1 MTFLKPVM
9 DQGCAE
15 AAANIIPE
23 SDSTNQRLFLIP
35 SGQIESGAPHKDT
48 GDTHRRASRVVSCNF
63 CPEASPASWE
73 EVAPA
78 PWEGDPEAAPG
89 TSNRDHLQE
98 LPQDCRCPAPAP
110 GEHQEG
116 CRQAHH
122 STFFK
127 DAVEA
132 VVPDHSASLLP
143 TREIPFSPQYQK
155 QLGGPR
161 AESLHDWTLILR
173 THHNSFLLLLIEG

>member
-98 LPQDCRCPAPAP
+98 LPQDCPCPAPAP

-127 DAVEA
+127 DAWRLWSLITAPVCFPREKS
-132 VVPDHSASLLP
+132 HSHLSIRNSSVAPGQSLS
-143 TREIPFSPQYQK
+143 TT
-155 QLGGPR
+155 G
-161 AESLHDWTLILR
+161 H
-173 THHNSFLLLLIEG
+173 

>member
-98 LPQDCRCPAPAP
+98 LPRTVAAQPRHLVSTRRAAGRHIIPPSSRMLWRLWSLITAPVCFPREKSHSHLSIRNSLVAP
-110 GEHQEG
+110 GQSL
-116 CRQAHH
+116 
-122 STFFK
+122 STTG
-127 DAVEA
+127 
-132 VVPDHSASLLP
+132 H
-143 TREIPFSPQYQK
+143 
-155 QLGGPR
+155 
-161 AESLHDWTLILR
+161 
-173 THHNSFLLLLIEG
+173 